1 MTKLPSQWL
10 DEIAK
15 ILYDSEDDEIDAWA
29 IYDDLD
35 SLFEKQFPEYKKKYN
50 QSAVKELIRQK
61 EHQIIQ
67 VGINLE
73 NLQKELEGLKSEL
86 V

>member
-15 ILYDSEDDEIDAWA
+15 ILYDSEDDEIDAWG

-50 QSAVKELIRQK
+50 QSAAKELIRQK

-67 VGINLE
+67 VGIHLE